1 MTLKELNRAV
11 CERVKKAV
19 QAAGIQAELIAEDVS
34 APIVRPSVKV
44 ELEDG
49 TDAALSHRMSEQSVT
64 FRIYFFARDPY
75 RPKLDNLAMREA
87 LSDVF
92 RAGVETAEGM
102 VPADEGLSFAV
113 ADGVLTASLSLLL
126 EQEEPETEED
136 MENMNLNWEG
146 S

>member
-34 APIVRPSVKV
+34 APIVRPCVKV

-49 TDAALSHRMSEQSVT
+49 TDAALSHRMSEQSIT

-87 LSDVF
+87 LSDSF
-92 RAGVETAEGM
+92 RSGLDTADGT
-102 VPADEGLSFAV
+102 VPIDEGLTFTV
-113 ADGVLTASLSLLL
+113 ADGVLTAALDLLL
-126 EQEEPETEED
+126 EQETPEPEVRMDTLNTSWEE
-136 MENMNLNWEG
+136 

>member
-19 QAAGIQAELIAEDVS
+19 QAASIQAELIAEDVS

-49 TDAALSHRMSEQSVT
+49 TDAALSHRMSEQSVA

-87 LSDVF
+87 LSDAF

-136 MENMNLNWEG
+136 METMNLNWEG

>member
-87 LSDVF
+87 LSDAF
-92 RAGVETAEGM
+92 RAGVETAEGT
-102 VPADEGLSFAV
+102 VPADEGPSFAV

-136 MENMNLNWEG
+136 METMNLNWEG